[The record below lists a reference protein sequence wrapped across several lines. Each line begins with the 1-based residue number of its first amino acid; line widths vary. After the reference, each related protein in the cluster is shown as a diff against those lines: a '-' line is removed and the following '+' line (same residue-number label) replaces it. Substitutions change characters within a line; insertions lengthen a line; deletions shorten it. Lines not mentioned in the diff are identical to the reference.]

1 MNKLNE
7 AQRTWFGP
15 TINEAQPKQE
25 QGEPAPVQEPV
36 AWMYTSKWKGNE
48 RFITRYQSE
57 LTTYKADEVWPLYD
71 HPQPKAEKQEQ
82 GEPVGW
88 LDSNDKH
95 AEFMHR
101 DLKAEH
107 DKRGSSTPKEF
118 QIPVYTTP
126 PQRTWV
132 GLTDEEIEQ
141 GYETTGHYQKLR
153 LQDKFAVYA
162 LAKALDAKLKDKNNA

>member
-1 MNKLNE
+1 
-7 AQRTWFGP
+7 
-15 TINEAQPKQE
+15 
-25 QGEPAPVQEPV
+25 
-36 AWMYTSKWKGNE
+36 
-48 RFITRYQSE
+48 
-57 LTTYKADEVWPLYD
+57 
-71 HPQPKAEKQEQ
+71 
-82 GEPVGW
+82 
-88 LDSNDKH
+88 
-95 AEFMHR
+95 MHR